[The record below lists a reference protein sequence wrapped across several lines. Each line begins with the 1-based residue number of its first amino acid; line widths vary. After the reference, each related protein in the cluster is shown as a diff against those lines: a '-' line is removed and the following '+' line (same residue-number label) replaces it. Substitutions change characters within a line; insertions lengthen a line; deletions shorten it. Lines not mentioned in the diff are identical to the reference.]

1 MTTHVV
7 TLENLTVMA
16 SVSVSVSEA
25 TVATALIPVKA
36 TEATVSVATV
46 KESVASTR
54 TFPILVATAR

>member
-16 SVSVSVSEA
+16 LVSVSEA

>member
-16 SVSVSVSEA
+16 SVSEA

-46 KESVASTR
+46 KESVATTR